1 MTEEQ
6 RAQAIAMLGGGAAQQ
21 AAQAINPANRN
32 AQLAMQKQAAMG
44 APGPMIP
51 QASQT
56 TQIDPSIL
64 QRLIMMLRGGRQ

>member
-32 AQLAMQKQAAMG
+32 AQLAMQEQAAMG
-44 APGPMIP
+44 APAMSPAP
-51 QASQT
+51 QAAQNRS
-56 TQIDPSIL
+56 
-64 QRLIMMLRGGRQ
+64 